1 MIGYFKVPQDVSD
14 PYYGVEWDTNN
25 PNPVVTRI
33 GNLNYHKTLPL
44 QNKMKACLV
53 LSGGTVN
60 YWLNPTDWTK
70 KLDNSA
76 SKLNGDDGNVMIYIP
91 QHYIRFESDSNGF
104 TRRVKLS
111 ESPLTGYTLVNAS
124 YVGAYEASLNRTTN
138 KLASLINTGT
148 NYRGGDNT
156 NWDGTYRTLL
166 GKPCTSKSK
175 IDFRTYARNNNVGNN
190 NWNILPYHIYKSIFW
205 FYIVEYANRNS
216 QAAVITGLTTQGF
229 KQGGLGNGVTTLV
242 SGQWNT
248 YNSYNPLVPCGAS
261 NSLGNYSGEVIY
273 GIPSYPTTGTSFTN
287 VTVPRYRGIE
297 NIFGHIWKWEDGIVF
312 NVTASNSEIWT
323 TTNPLYF
330 TDNTSNKTNV
340 GNMARADGYVSNIL
354 FSTNGEIISSVG
366 GTVGGSSSTFWC
378 DYFVETTTVGIYAL
392 FVGGVADNGASAGLV
407 YCVTSYGAG
416 STVTSIGSRLCL
428 LT

>member
-340 GNMARADGYVSNIL
+340 GNMAR
-354 FSTNGEIISSVG
+354 
-366 GTVGGSSSTFWC
+366 
-378 DYFVETTTVGIYAL
+378 VE
-392 FVGGVADNGASAGLV
+392 
-407 YCVTSYGAG
+407 
-416 STVTSIGSRLCL
+416 
-428 LT
+428 